1 MGDRSEMASV
11 GSFGGRAG
19 ARWEVLVRVIAT
31 IVVVF
36 ERVATATIETAAV
49 VLVMKAS
56 VISVC

>member
-1 MGDRSEMASV
+1 MASI

-49 VLVMKAS
+49 VLVMKAR